1 MPPRRARFTSGQPP
15 PLLPLMSSAGRHYRA
30 ARASAAA
37 ASSQKPARAPVVRG
51 HTPSRRAPPPPAFRS
66 APAPPRAAERRRLGE
81 RGVPR
86 SGAAALRR
94 CNRAERRRRC
104 ARCGALARR
113 GGGRGRSPS
122 AAAGASPGTSGKL
135 RPVPRAALPVPCR
148 PTGRRAAVRG
158 SLRPDARRI
167 FLADGG
173 SGQRARGVVRPV
185 LGGCTFCPSHPAV
198 LAGGAVTQAAMRD

>member
-1 MPPRRARFTSGQPP
+1 
-15 PLLPLMSSAGRHYRA
+15 MSSAGRHYRA

-66 APAPPRAAERRRLGE
+66 ARAPPRAAECRRLGE
-81 RGVPR
+81 RGVQR

-104 ARCGALARR
+104 ARCRADHWCPGPQ

-173 SGQRARGVVRPV
+173 SGQRAHGVVRPV
-185 LGGCTFCPSHPAV
+185 LGGCTFFPSNPAV
-198 LAGGAVTQAAMRD
+198 LAGGAVTLAAMRD

>member
-66 APAPPRAAERRRLGE
+66 ARAPPRAAECRRLGE
-81 RGVPR
+81 RGVQR

-104 ARCGALARR
+104 ARCRADHWCPGPQGWRPGAVALCRSGRKSRDFGEAAASAPSRPPCPLPTYRTAGCSARFAATGRPAHLPRGWRVGAAGPR
-113 GGGRGRSPS
+113 GG
-122 AAAGASPGTSGKL
+122 AAGA
-135 RPVPRAALPVPCR
+135 
-148 PTGRRAAVRG
+148 GRLHLL
-158 SLRPDARRI
+158 SE
-167 FLADGG
+167 
-173 SGQRARGVVRPV
+173 
-185 LGGCTFCPSHPAV
+185 
-198 LAGGAVTQAAMRD
+198 